1 MNSTSR
7 FYRLSLLYRQ
17 LDDALRREARG
28 RGGDAFRLLRLKAAK
43 LAVKRRLSAQMVP
56 ALAR

>member
-1 MNSTSR
+1 MRNTTR

-28 RGGDAFRLLRLKAAK
+28 RGGDAFRLLRLKSLK

>member
-1 MNSTSR
+1 MRNTTR

-17 LDDALRREARG
+17 LDDALRREARR
-28 RGGDAFRLLRLKAAK
+28 RGGSAFRLLRLKAAK

>member
-1 MNSTSR
+1 MRNTTR

-17 LDDALRREARG
+17 LDDALRREARE

-43 LAVKRRLSAQMVP
+43 LAVKRRLSAQMQP